1 MNAVE
6 IYEKA
11 KEKYPAHVTYTGK
24 ISEEDRI
31 DIEKT
36 CKIKSFSVYM
46 DGSATYDIAY
56 RKERLNI

>member
-6 IYEKA
+6 ICEKA

-24 ISEEDRI
+24 LSEEELL

-36 CKIKSFSVYM
+36 CKIKSFAVYM

-56 RKERLNI
+56 RKEKE